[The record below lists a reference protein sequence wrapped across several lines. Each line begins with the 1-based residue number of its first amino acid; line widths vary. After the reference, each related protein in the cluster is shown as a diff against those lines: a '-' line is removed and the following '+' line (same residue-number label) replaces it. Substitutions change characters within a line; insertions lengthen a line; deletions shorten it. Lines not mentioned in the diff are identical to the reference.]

1 MCGHFVEKRLTSK
14 EPHKLCERQDYLGN
28 DGILLCFFPKKKKCI
43 SVSALE
49 ICFFSRQI
57 DIEIRLLTSKE
68 PHKLCERQDYLGNDG
83 VIMFYKSSSGP

>member
-28 DGILLCFFPKKKKCI
+28 DGILLCFFPKKKMHFRFR
-43 SVSALE
+43 LRNM
-49 ICFFSRQI
+49 FFFRQI

>member
-1 MCGHFVEKRLTSK
+1 MKDKIIWAMMV
-14 EPHKLCERQDYLGN
+14 YYYA
-28 DGILLCFFPKKKKCI
+28 FFLRKKNAFPFPPKKY
-43 SVSALE
+43 V
-49 ICFFSRQI
+49 FFRQI

>member
-28 DGILLCFFPKKKKCI
+28 DGILLCFFPKKKNAFPFPPKKY
-43 SVSALE
+43 V
-49 ICFFSRQI
+49 FFRQI